1 MNILLLGSGGREH
14 ALAWKIAGSPLVTK
28 LWCAPGNAGIARE
41 AECVALDIADH
52 AAVIDF
58 CKRNAVDLVVVGPET
73 PLAAG
78 IVDDLTAAGIK
89 AFGPSRQAA
98 QLEGSKGFTKA
109 LCTEFNIPTGA
120 YGRFSSA
127 EDALAYVRAKGAP
140 IVVKADGLAAGK
152 GVVVAQ
158 TLREAED
165 AIAMMFDGA
174 FGAAGAEVVIEEF
187 LSGREISFFALSDG
201 ETAIALASAQ
211 DHKRVFDHDQGP
223 NTGGMGAYSPTPFV
237 TVEIHDQIMARII
250 GPTVAGMK
258 QRGMPFRGILYAGVM
273 LTPDGP
279 KLFEYNARFGDP
291 ECQVLMLRMMSD
303 IVPAFLACCD
313 GQLKNFDLRW
323 FPDPALTVVMAAKG
337 YPGDYARG
345 TRIDGLDD
353 AAKVEGVEIFHAG
366 TIARDGQILA
376 NGGRVLNVCAMGKT
390 VGEAQQRAYA
400 AIDRIKW
407 PDGFCRRDIGWQAVE
422 REKAKS

>member
-1 MNILLLGSGGREH
+1 MHILLLGSGGREH
-14 ALAWKIAGSPLVTK
+14 ALAWKIAASPLVTK

-52 AAVIDF
+52 AAVIEF
-58 CKRNAVDLVVVGPET
+58 CKQNAVDLVVVGPET

-78 IVDDLTAAGIK
+78 IVDDLARVGIK
-89 AFGPSRQAA
+89 AFGPSKQAS
-98 QLEGSKGFTKA
+98 QLESSKAFTKA

-120 YGRFSSA
+120 YGRFTNA
-127 EDALAYVRAKGAP
+127 EDALAYVRQQGAP

-158 TLREAED
+158 TLREGED

-201 ETAIALASAQ
+201 DTAIPLASAQ

-237 TVEIHDQIMARII
+237 TPEIHAEIMAKII
-250 GPTVAGMK
+250 LPTVNGMK
-258 QRGMPFRGILYAGVM
+258 ARGTPFRGVLYAGVM

-279 KLFEYNARFGDP
+279 KLFEYNVRFGDP

-303 IVPAFLACCD
+303 IVPALLASCD

-323 FPDPALTVVMAAKG
+323 FPDAALTVVMAAKG
-337 YPGDYARG
+337 YPGDYAKG
-345 TRIDGLDD
+345 TRIEGLDD
-353 AAKVEGVEIFHAG
+353 AAKVNGVEIFHAG
-366 TIARDGQILA
+366 TIAKDGNLLA
-376 NGGRVLNVCAMGKT
+376 NGGRVLNVCASGNT
-390 VGEAQQRAYA
+390 VTEAQARAYEA
-400 AIDRIKW
+400 VDRINW
-407 PDGFCRRDIGWQAVE
+407 PEGFCRRDIGWQALE
-422 REKAKS
+422 RERGS

>member
-1 MNILLLGSGGREH
+1 
-14 ALAWKIAGSPLVTK
+14 VTK

-41 AECVALDIADH
+41 AECVAVDIADH

-58 CKRNAVDLVVVGPET
+58 CRRNAVDFVVVGPET

-78 IVDDLTAAGIK
+78 IIDDLALAGIK
-89 AFGPSRQAA
+89 AFGPSKLAA

-109 LCTEFNIPTGA
+109 LCTEFGIPTGA
-120 YGRFSSA
+120 YGRFTNA
-127 EDALAYVRAKGAP
+127 DDALAYVRAQGAP

-152 GVVVAQ
+152 GVVVAS

-187 LSGREISFFALSDG
+187 LSGREISFFALCDG

-211 DHKRVFDHDQGP
+211 DHKRVFDHDEGP

-237 TVEIHDQIMARII
+237 TPEIHDQIMSRII
-250 GPTVAGMK
+250 LPSVAGMK
-258 QRGMPFRGILYAGVM
+258 KRGTPFRGILYAGVM
-273 LTPDGP
+273 LTEQGP
-279 KLFEYNARFGDP
+279 KLFEYNVRFGDP

-303 IVPAFLACCD
+303 IVPAFLASCD

-323 FPDPALTVVMAAKG
+323 YEEPALTVVMAAKG
-337 YPGDYARG
+337 YPGDYTKG
-345 TRIDGLDD
+345 TRIEGLDD
-353 AAKVEGVEIFHAG
+353 AAAVEGVEIFHAG
-366 TIARDGQILA
+366 TVAKDGQILA
-376 NGGRVLNVCAMGKT
+376 NGGRVLNICASGKT
-390 VGEAQQRAYA
+390 VSEAQSRAYEA
-400 AIDRIKW
+400 VDRIQW
-407 PDGFCRRDIGWQAVE
+407 PEGFCRRDIGWQAVA
-422 REKAKS
+422 REKAGS